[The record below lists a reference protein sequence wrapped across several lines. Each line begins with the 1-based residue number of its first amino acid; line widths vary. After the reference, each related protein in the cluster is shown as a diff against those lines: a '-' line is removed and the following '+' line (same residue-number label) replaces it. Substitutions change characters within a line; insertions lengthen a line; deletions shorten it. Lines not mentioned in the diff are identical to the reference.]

1 MPAAHNDELTAK
13 EKAFCEAYV
22 ECYNIKEAYVKAYN
36 NTNLETARSNGSQ
49 VLKRPRVKAYIAQ
62 LQKEAFER
70 AMITPERIANKL
82 ADIAFAEKG
91 DKEYDAKAQLKAL
104 DLLQK
109 QMSLQN
115 QNINANVETT
125 IKLVIEE

>member
-36 NTNLETARSNGSQ
+36 NANLDTARSNGSQ
-49 VLKRPRVKAYIAQ
+49 VLKRPRVNAYIAQ

-91 DKEYDAKAQLKAL
+91 DKEYDVKAQLKAL

>member
-1 MPAAHNDELTAK
+1 MPAPHNDELTAK

-22 ECYNIKEAYVKAYN
+22 ECYDIKKAYLKAYN
-36 NTNLETARSNGSQ
+36 TSNVDTARTNGSQ
-49 VLKRPRVKAYIAQ
+49 VLKRQRVKDYIAQ

-91 DKEYDAKAQLKAL
+91 DKEYNANAQLKAL

-109 QMSLQN
+109 QLGLQK
-115 QNINANVETT
+115 QCIDADLRADINITVE
-125 IKLVIEE
+125 E

>member
-36 NTNLETARSNGSQ
+36 NANLDTARSNGSQ

-109 QMSLQN
+109 QLSLQN